1 MSQNQNSYVIKDIVE
16 DVLNS
21 VIKTRD
27 TTLDTKAHAA
37 KMILYRDHNV
47 DVSITTLRKR
57 LKLRGEV

>member
-1 MSQNQNSYVIKDIVE
+1 MKNKNPYVVKDILE
-16 DVLNS
+16 DVLDT
-21 VIKTRD
+21 VVKTRN